1 MDMNKDLE
9 RQRIERQGSILNPN
23 LWKTCLCG
31 SSDKRLLTFVAMIS
45 ISISILVF
53 CFFMI
58 ANRSLSCPELNTYI
72 SLISLIL
79 GIWVKSPLS

>member
-1 MDMNKDLE
+1 MDLNREVANE
-9 RQRIERQGSILNPN
+9 RQSLSNVN

-31 SSDKRLLTFVAMIS
+31 SSDRRLLTFVANLS

-58 ANRSLSCPELNTYI
+58 GNRSLSCPELNTYI
-72 SLISLIL
+72 GLISLIL
-79 GIWVKSPLS
+79 GVWLKSPLS

>member
-1 MDMNKDLE
+1 MDLRAEVNRDLE
-9 RQRIERQGSILNPN
+9 RQSTMGSN

-31 SSDKRLLTFVAMIS
+31 SSDKRLLTFVAMIT

-58 ANRSLSCPELNTYI
+58 ANRSLTCPELQTYVG
-72 SLISLIL
+72 LISLIIGVWL
-79 GIWVKSPLS
+79 KSPIS

>member
-1 MDMNKDLE
+1 MDLRAELNRDLE
-9 RQRIERQGSILNPN
+9 RQSTMGSN

-31 SSDKRLLTFVAMIS
+31 SSDKRLLTFVAMIT

-58 ANRSLSCPELNTYI
+58 ANRSLTCPELQTYVG
-72 SLISLIL
+72 LISLIIGVWL
-79 GIWVKSPLS
+79 KSPIS

>member
-1 MDMNKDLE
+1 MDLQAEVTRDLE
-9 RQRIERQGSILNPN
+9 RQSTMGSN

-31 SSDKRLLTFVAMIS
+31 SSDKRLLIFTANLS

-58 ANRSLSCPELNTYI
+58 GNRTLSCPELQTYVG
-72 SLISLIL
+72 LISLIL

>member
-1 MDMNKDLE
+1 MDLRAEVNRDLE
-9 RQRIERQGSILNPN
+9 RQSTMGSN

-31 SSDKRLLTFVAMIS
+31 SSDKRLLTFVAMIT

-58 ANRSLSCPELNTYI
+58 ANRSLTCPELNTYI
-72 SLISLIL
+72 GLISLIL
-79 GIWVKSPLS
+79 GVWLKSPLS

>member
-9 RQRIERQGSILNPN
+9 RQSFSNVN

-31 SSDKRLLTFVAMIS
+31 SSDKRLLICTANLS

-58 ANRSLSCPELNTYI
+58 GNRSLSCAELNTYI
-72 SLISLIL
+72 GLISLIL
-79 GIWVKSPLS
+79 GVWLKSPLS